1 MRGKAGAIAALAAAA
16 TLCAQ
21 PALGSGGPEPRALY
35 IDSRGGTAP
44 ERARHYRGRL
54 GIVLRTAG
62 DGLLFADWRLL
73 HNRRVGEEAGAAL
86 AIPCCD
92 TPREYDPDGG
102 SYAWLRAREAVPG
115 VPASEFWIST
125 DRPGDDYRSVPNCF
139 NDAFDLAT
147 ETLRGRI
154 AAHGA
159 RSPAVKAW
167 LLTQD
172 NVFAACSREG
182 VTLPALPANA
192 PVWLR
197 ADRAYQEAAFALY
210 DNRFAEAA
218 QRFGAISRDRASPW
232 QPKALYLQL
241 RATLRETIA
250 RPTPAGFADARALL
264 ARLEAA
270 PEGTFGRQEVAKL
283 RGVLDYRQRPAE
295 YLRELDGA
303 LSGETPPE
311 RVAPML
317 KDYLSLADARMRRPQ
332 PAEWIRV
339 LQWDDRA
346 PALARALGHWRST
359 GDRAWLLAAL
369 SIAEPGDAATPA
381 LLEASVQ
388 IPEAA
393 PGALGAAFHRLRLTM
408 ASADEAETRR
418 RLDSL
423 LARTDLTLGERNI
436 LTAARTQVASDLH
449 DLARLSI
456 RRAYCAAPE
465 TECGDD
471 DFRWIE
477 GAARVG
483 DHWVGIGADAAALID
498 RLPLAQ
504 RLIVSRDRALPRD
517 IRLDL
522 ALTGFAR
529 AVQLENQPL
538 IDAFASD
545 LTVLLP
551 QLRADWQ
558 AIATT
563 AAGPAK
569 RFAIAVA
576 LAKLPGLRTDLLD
589 FTRPTGTVR
598 QFHGSWMRFRILPR
612 AVRPAQRDFRPPEA
626 YLDEGWNGGGRF
638 DDFACQS
645 KCGRG
650 AFPLHVP
657 AFVAAAEGEAR
668 RERTAFAS
676 DGFYD
681 WGKGE
686 EVEPD
691 ALVPTIWEAA
701 LDHARAHPRDPR
713 VPELLY
719 RLIRVSRWGGESNGL
734 GKRSFQLLHARYP
747 GTVWAKRSPFWYA

>member
-35 IDSRGGTAP
+35 IDSKGGTAP

-73 HNRRVGEEAGAAL
+73 HNQRVGEEAGAAL

-92 TPREYDPDGG
+92 TLREYDPDGG

-147 ETLRGRI
+147 ETLRNRI
-154 AAHGA
+154 AAHGV

-192 PVWLR
+192 PAWLR

-218 QRFGAISRDRASPW
+218 QRFGVISRDRASPW

-241 RATLRETIA
+241 RATLRETQA
-250 RPTPAGFADARALL
+250 RPTAQGFADARTLIATL
-264 ARLEAA
+264 AAA
-270 PEGTFGRQEVAKL
+270 SEGTFGRQEVVKL
-283 RGVLDYRQRPAE
+283 LGVLDYRQRPAE

-317 KDYLSLADARMRRPQ
+317 KDYLSLADSRGRRPQ

-381 LLEASVQ
+381 LLKASVQ

-449 DLARLSI
+449 DLARLSV

-465 TECGDD
+465 AECGDD

-529 AVQLENQPL
+529 AVQLENRSL
-538 IDAFASD
+538 IDAFARD
-545 LTVLLP
+545 LTALLP
-551 QLRADWQ
+551 QLGADWQ
-558 AIATT
+558 AIASTRP
-563 AAGPAK
+563 APAK

-576 LAKLPGLRTDLLD
+576 LAKLPGLRTDLIG
-589 FTRPTGTVR
+589 FTRPTGTIR
-598 QFHGSWMRFRILPR
+598 EFRGYWTQFRILPP
-612 AVRPAQRDFRPPEA
+612 AVRPAQSGFRGAKA
-626 YLDEGWNGGGRF
+626 YLNDGWNEGPAVE
-638 DDFACQS
+638 DLTCQN
-645 KCGRG
+645 KCGLG
-650 AFPLHVP
+650 AFPLHAP
-657 AFVAAAEGEAR
+657 AFVAAGEAEAR
-668 RERTAFAS
+668 RERAAFGTEPYYNGGNGEMVEADAPIPTLWETA
-676 DGFYD
+676 
-681 WGKGE
+681 
-686 EVEPD
+686 
-691 ALVPTIWEAA
+691 LH
-701 LDHARAHPRDPR
+701 HARANPRDPR